1 MHRDTEGK
9 WLAESHWTN
18 QQLSQDPVPG
28 FLMVLI
34 PVYPVA
40 SKDVYLCE
48 EKGGMQNKSHV
59 KCLETHSSEYI
70 ILSTLLTEEVPLKFL
85 F

>member
-1 MHRDTEGK
+1 M
-9 WLAESHWTN
+9 
-18 QQLSQDPVPG
+18 
-28 FLMVLI
+28 

-48 EKGGMQNKSHV
+48 EKGDAKQKPF
-59 KCLETHSSEYI
+59 KCFKTHSSGYI
-70 ILSTLLTEEVPLKFL
+70 ILSPLLTEGGTFKFL

>member
-1 MHRDTEGK
+1 M
-9 WLAESHWTN
+9 
-18 QQLSQDPVPG
+18 
-28 FLMVLI
+28 

-59 KCLETHSSEYI
+59 KCFKTHSSGYI
-70 ILSTLLTEEVPLKFL
+70 ILSPLLTEEVPLKFL